1 MSAKRN
7 RALRA
12 GLEDLERRDNPS
24 VAAAAATTPSVL
36 DLSSTG
42 HATVTASMPVVNGQ
56 KVVTALAG
64 NLIGQGG
71 SGAYAGELDVVY
83 GVGLPVGLGKG
94 HITFPTGD
102 EIDFSVRGRN
112 ATPALPNGRGGILHL
127 TVTGGTGAY
136 AKATGHGT
144 ISGNINILYNFVYN
158 LRGEVRS

>member
-24 VAAAAATTPSVL
+24 LALPAATATPVL
-36 DLSSTG
+36 NLSSTG

-56 KVVTALAG
+56 KVQTALAG
-64 NLIGQGG
+64 NLPGA
-71 SGAYAGELDVVY
+71 GAYAGEVDVVY
-83 GVGLPVGLGKG
+83 GVGIPVGLGTG
-94 HITFPTGD
+94 HITLSTGD

-127 TVTGGTGAY
+127 TVTGGTGVY

-144 ISGNINILYNFVYN
+144 ITGNVNILYNFVYN
-158 LRGEVRS
+158 LRGLVRG